1 MTAGEALTR
10 LDELYPNTLDAVS
23 KLRELRDHDGVLW
36 DRLRSRDWLPGEIS
50 RPDYQPDRP
59 EQPLLIPDPY
69 AGEVYENYL
78 LMVLYR
84 LYGETEH
91 YNQALTLYRLALE
104 GWLRQLIQSAG
115 ASGEHFRY

>member
-1 MTAGEALTR
+1 MTAGEALAR
-10 LDELYPNTLDAVS
+10 LDELYPNTLDAGS

-36 DRLRSRDWLPGEIS
+36 DRLCSRNRLPS
-50 RPDYQPDRP
+50 ALPRPDYQLDRP

-91 YNQALTLYRLALE
+91 FNQALTLYRLALE
-104 GWLRQLIQSAG
+104 GWLRQLIQG
-115 ASGEHFRY
+115 QEPSGEHFRY